1 MAERFILYN
10 SEPVSQLIIPGD
22 TAIRQLNFAKQMQA
36 YEKFIIEYALN
47 HCERNIASTADYLGL
62 PRRTL
67 NDKLQKHGIE
77 RSS

>member
-1 MAERFILYN
+1 
-10 SEPVSQLIIPGD
+10 
-22 TAIRQLNFAKQMQA
+22 MQA